1 MTDLPA
7 ATVILLAEDEA
18 LVRMFAADLLRDET
32 GFKVIEAVNADEA
45 LTVLEATSDVRALVT
60 DVEMPGSLDGFTL
73 ARLVHKAWPHIGI
86 VVVSARVGPAP
97 GDMPPDALFVAKP
110 YSTTVLVDAVHAVL
124 AARSDLI
131 LLPDAGPSSQEE
143 PIAPETAAAIGSARP
158 MLPVGLPLDPM
169 QMAIGS
175 VGGLAQPLSEPD
187 E

>member
-1 MTDLPA
+1 MADTPA
-7 ATVILLAEDEA
+7 PTVVLLAEDEA
-18 LVRMFAADLLRDET
+18 LVRMFAADLLRDEA

-86 VVVSARVGPAP
+86 VVVSARVGPGP
-97 GDMPPDALFVAKP
+97 GDMPLGARFVAKP
-110 YSTTVLVDAVHAVL
+110 YSTTALIDAVNAVL
-124 AARSDLI
+124 DARSGPI
-131 LLPDAGPSSQEE
+131 LLPDATAAEQR
-143 PIAPETAAAIGSARP
+143 IAPETVPATEPPRP
-158 MLPVGLPLDPM
+158 LLPVGLSIDPL
-169 QMAIGS
+169 QAAIGS